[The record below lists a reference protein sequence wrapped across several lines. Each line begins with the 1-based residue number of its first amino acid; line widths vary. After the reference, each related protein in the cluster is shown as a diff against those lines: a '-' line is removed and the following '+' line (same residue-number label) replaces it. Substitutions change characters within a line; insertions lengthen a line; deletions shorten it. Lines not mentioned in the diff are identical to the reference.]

1 MKIPGDKCVGELK
14 EMMPRNVSCDATV
27 NNDEWNLHVVN
38 DTYSARVGQS
48 IMLEVQVGL
57 QVNILTLYKEY
68 YNLSNK
74 SYITN
79 IISLNNLLNILS

>member
-57 QVNILTLYKEY
+57 QANILTLCKEY
-68 YNLSNK
+68 NYLYRTK
-74 SYITN
+74 STYLIFFVDNANTFF
-79 IISLNNLLNILS
+79 